1 MPIIAAGSAPQ
12 LAIPGLH
19 VVGRAAPS
27 RGARESCVWE
37 VEVAPGAPGTPHQV
51 SREEIFLCLDGRAEA
66 EVGGE
71 RVALGPGDTLVVP
84 ANTSFKL
91 ANPGT
96 EPFRAVCV
104 LPVGGQ
110 ALLPGGAP
118 FTPPWAE

>member
-1 MPIIAAGSAPQ
+1 MPLISADSSPRF
-12 LAIPGLH
+12 AIPGLR

-37 VEVAPGAPGTPHQV
+37 VEVAPGSPGTPHQL
-51 SREEIFLCLDGRAEA
+51 SREEIFLCIGGHGEA
-66 EVGGE
+66 EVAGE
-71 RVALGPGDTLVVP
+71 RVALAPGDTLVVP
-84 ANTSFKL
+84 ANTSFCL
-91 ANPGT
+91 ANPGS

-110 ALLPGGAP
+110 AQLPGGAP